1 LPINSQF
8 TQPQGAAMPNPAVLS
23 TVASELFPRGVVA
36 AELRT
41 PGDASLLYPEE
52 AQSVARAV
60 PKRVGE
66 FAAGRL
72 CARRALAEFGITNFP
87 VRMAADR
94 APIWPDA
101 MVGSI
106 THTRGCCIAV
116 VGERHRFCALGLDL
130 EVSGD
135 VKPELWRHI
144 CVPAEMAWLDSLPE
158 GAQAP
163 AATLMFS
170 AKEAFY
176 KCQYPVTSELLQFGD
191 LSITLPDFHPDNHGL
206 GAFLVTPTRSIAVS
220 ARPETRFRGMYRI
233 RDGYVAAA
241 VCFPVEEGS
250 ISRTEPKSTRS
261 TPARD

>member
-1 LPINSQF
+1 
-8 TQPQGAAMPNPAVLS
+8 MPNPAVLS
-23 TVASELFPRGVVA
+23 TVVSELFPRGVVA

-106 THTRGCCIAV
+106 THTRGYCVAA
-116 VGERHRFCALGLDL
+116 VGERRIFSALGLDL
-130 EVSGD
+130 EVAGD
-135 VKPELWRHI
+135 VKKDLWGHI
-144 CVPAEMAWLDSLPE
+144 CVPAELSWLASLPVA
-158 GAQAP
+158 AQAP

-176 KCQYPVTSELLQFGD
+176 KCQYPVTAQLLQFGD
-191 LSITLPDFHPDNHGL
+191 LCITLPDFHPDDHGL
-206 GAFLVTPTRSIAVS
+206 GAFLVAPTRSIAVS
-220 ARPETRFRGMYRI
+220 ARSETRFRGMYWT

-241 VCFPVEEGS
+241 VCFPVEESS
-250 ISRTEPKSTRS
+250 ISPPEPESKRS